1 MSGSRLY
8 FKGLQL
14 GDYRLSPESLALITT
29 RPQFIESVGGNEAR
43 VFVTGANARYE
54 CTAQIAF
61 KRGYSTSESSSQFW
75 DRLRLFLKN
84 VKSVMT
90 YGGGKAQFGVLSVVR
105 DPDGLA
111 TGTRDITTSTG
122 TVSAGSNVVVP
133 VSPAVDWSGHP
144 YVLVRDTVDP
154 TKYEII
160 VLDSTN
166 VGGSTVT
173 LDVTQSYTDPIEI
186 CRLEWLW
193 TECAMTS
200 RIELPV
206 NGPAPAN
213 WVSGVRLT
221 FEGVIDPT
229 NGGLT

>member
-29 RPQFIESVGGNEAR
+29 RPQFLDSVGGNEAR

-111 TGTRDITTSTG
+111 TGTRDATQSVGAI
-122 TVSAGSNVVVP
+122 SAGSNVVVS
-133 VSPAVDWSGHP
+133 VNPAVNWSGHP
-144 YVLVRDTVDP
+144 WVLVAEIANP
-154 TKYEII
+154 TNYEI
-160 VLDSTN
+160 VGLDSTN
-166 VGGSTVT
+166 FGASTVT
-173 LDVTQSYTDPIEI
+173 LDLVNSYGTFVDI

-193 TECAMTS
+193 TECALTS